1 MTATVQET
9 GRETGTETGTETTTA
24 RLELDADTLARAQA
38 AAAAAGLPLDV
49 WLQGFVRDRLAEA
62 CPAPDTAWRDL
73 PEPGAGPEGGA
84 G

>member
-9 GRETGTETGTETTTA
+9 GRETGTETTTA
-24 RLELDADTLARAQA
+24 RLSLELDADTLARTQA